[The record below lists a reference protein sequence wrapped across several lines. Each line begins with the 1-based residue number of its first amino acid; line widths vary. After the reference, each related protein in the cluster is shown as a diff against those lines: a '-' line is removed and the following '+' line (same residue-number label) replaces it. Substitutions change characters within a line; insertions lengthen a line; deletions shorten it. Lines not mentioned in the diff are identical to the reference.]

1 MAKGIIVVDV
11 PESCIKC
18 EYCNS
23 DGYCKVAHKDV
34 FAFGPRE
41 KKSDWCPICPIIEEK
56 DMPDGGQAFVKKNL
70 YFNSQIFNELDIVKV
85 SRANEEIIEGRI
97 MFLETNTFGGNFT
110 VATNDHRLRHIMAT
124 DIINCELVER
134 WKGFY
139 ECT

>member
-1 MAKGIIVVDV
+1 
-11 PESCIKC
+11 
-18 EYCNS
+18 
-23 DGYCKVAHKDV
+23 
-34 FAFGPRE
+34 
-41 KKSDWCPICPIIEEK
+41 
-56 DMPDGGQAFVKKNL
+56 MPDGGQAFVKKNL
-70 YFNSQIFNELDIVKV
+70 YFNSQIFNEFDIVKV

>member
-41 KKSDWCPICPIIEEK
+41 KKSDWCPICQLKCKSLNNPICQSIFCN
-56 DMPDGGQAFVKKNL
+56 PDFHFYL
-70 YFNSQIFNELDIVKV
+70 
-85 SRANEEIIEGRI
+85 
-97 MFLETNTFGGNFT
+97 FLPK
-110 VATNDHRLRHIMAT
+110 T
-124 DIINCELVER
+124 DI
-134 WKGFY
+134 Y
-139 ECT
+139 